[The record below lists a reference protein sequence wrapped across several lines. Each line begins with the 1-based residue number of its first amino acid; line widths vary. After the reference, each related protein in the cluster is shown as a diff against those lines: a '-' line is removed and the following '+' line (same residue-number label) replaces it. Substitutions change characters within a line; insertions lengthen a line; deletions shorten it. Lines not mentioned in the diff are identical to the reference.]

1 MMVWITQGPISD
13 RTTERLGTTDKG
25 VILYRSL
32 LEEQMLKVER
42 GEDPMA
48 IVRDPARNTPM
59 IDIRR
64 ESKPFQ
70 VSAADVDMFALRRE
84 LAANIR

>member
-1 MMVWITQGPISD
+1 MVWVTQGPISD

-32 LEEQMLKVER
+32 LEEQMQKVER

-48 IVRDPARNTPM
+48 VVRDRSKNEPM
-59 IDIRR
+59 IEISR
-64 ESKPFQ
+64 ERNPFQ
-70 VSAADVDMFALRRE
+70 VSASGSDLFALRRD
-84 LAANIR
+84 LVASP